1 MSDTWRK
8 KRYYK
13 PRVICATA
21 DILDNEYPGRLVY
34 LSGAETSLIR
44 NLLAYAHRRVTFA
57 TTYAHS
63 YYLTPTTEEW
73 DDLQALVA
81 NLEDTLMTDC
91 CEALNTTLEEI
102 ATTLAAMGV
111 NVAGIDVSQAA
122 IDTTLGNVDT
132 TLEAMDTKFGT
143 LNASM
148 EDVITAIECICG
160 RLEVSGLGEA
170 VDPKWTD
177 NEDNLDYWKWG
188 RDVPDPTVPSKEETE
203 ACELAQLW
211 YQAGYEFLSEVALP
225 ALRFGFDTVIP
236 AAAALIAAWTGG
248 LALPVAIGVYATAE
262 LIQELL
268 ELGYDSAESNL
279 MNWLWT
285 NKQDLVCP
293 MYVALLDG
301 GSASEMWVPIY
312 EAVVEPSEDISLGDK
327 LLVRLFMGGM
337 ALSPAKVAFDAA
349 TTWATTVPTEG
360 YCDTCPEDPIIGD
373 DWVAITWPGP
383 GGSIEM
389 DHEAGSYW
397 LKGCWD
403 YQIPEGFALC
413 GVFFEISEESGTCT
427 IKRME
432 GPSNGCGGDETFSPN
447 TSDNLSE
454 GWYYQRNQ
462 YNHEWEQAVSMVHP
476 GSTALGDFNTWNGEH
491 ASQCFYSGY
500 NCTGYAQ
507 IDIRYLVFRETT
519 PP

>member
-1 MSDTWRK
+1 MSESWRK
-8 KRYYK
+8 KRYYT
-13 PRVICATA
+13 PRVICATP
-21 DILDNEYPGRLVY
+21 DILENPYPGRLVY

-57 TTYAHS
+57 STYADS

-73 DDLQALVA
+73 DQVQAIVADL
-81 NLEDTLMTDC
+81 ESTLMTDC
-91 CEALNTTLEEI
+91 CETLNETLEAMNAILE
-102 ATTLAAMGV
+102 AMGV
-111 NVAGIDVSQAA
+111 NIAGIDVSLSG

-132 TLEAMDTKFGT
+132 TLEAMDTKAGT
-143 LNASM
+143 LNATM
-148 EDVITAIECICG
+148 LDVVTALECICQK
-160 RLEVSGLGEA
+160 LELAGLGTA

-177 NEDNLDYWKWG
+177 NEDNLDAWKWG
-188 RDVPDPTVPSKEETE
+188 KETPNPDVPSKEEEE

-268 ELGYDSAESNL
+268 ELGYDAAESNL

-293 MYVALLDG
+293 MYTALLTG
-301 GSASEMWVPIY
+301 GTASAMWVPIWTDI
-312 EAVVEPSEDISLGDK
+312 VEPSEDISLGDK
-327 LLVRLFMGGM
+327 YLIRLFMGGM

-360 YCDTCPEDPIIGD
+360 YCDTCPEEPIIGD
-373 DWVAITWPGP
+373 DWVAIPWPGP
-383 GGSIEM
+383 GGSFSL
-389 DHEAGSYW
+389 DHTAGSYW
-397 LKGCWD
+397 MTGCWD
-403 YQIPEGFALC
+403 YQVPEGFDLC
-413 GVFFEISEESGTCT
+413 GCFYEVSEYSGSCT
-427 IKRME
+427 LKRMA
-432 GPSNGCGGDETFSPN
+432 GPANGCDGDETFTPN
-447 TSDNLSE
+447 TSDNLGN
-454 GWYYQRNQ
+454 GWYYQRD
-462 YNHEWEQAVSMVHP
+462 EWSHDHDEAVSLVHP
-476 GSTALGDFNTWNGEH
+476 GATQQTPWNTWDGEH
-491 ASQCFYSGY
+491 ASQAFQSGW

-507 IDIRYLVFRETT
+507 IDIRYLVFLGTT